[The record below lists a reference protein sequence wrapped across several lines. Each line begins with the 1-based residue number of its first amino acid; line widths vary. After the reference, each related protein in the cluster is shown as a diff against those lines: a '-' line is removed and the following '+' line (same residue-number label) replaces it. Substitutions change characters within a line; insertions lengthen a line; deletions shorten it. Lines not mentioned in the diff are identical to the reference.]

1 MDYASC
7 YDASLAPLSRGQFHS
22 PTYLWFWNKILTVH
36 RSGCVHQKTA
46 LSFVEVAPM
55 RVGNSL
61 LQNLSKVFLFFCFFP
76 GFSGCTDMVS
86 VLCSLPLRHP
96 KHLACRHRKSSIR
109 QDIACPSVHCLC
121 KRLLLG
127 FSVSSLLH
135 SFNVSVKTET
145 WKPGLWGK
153 RYILRI
159 TDDQRSIDVN
169 RRPRHSAPRFL
180 RLQSLKTGWHSRI
193 RI

>member
-1 MDYASC
+1 MHQ
-7 YDASLAPLSRGQFHS
+7 LI
-22 PTYLWFWNKILTVH
+22 WFWNKILTVH

-61 LQNLSKVFLFFCFFP
+61 LQNLSKIFLVFFSPP
-76 GFSGCTDMVS
+76 GFSGCTDVVS

-109 QDIACPSVHCLC
+109 QDIACPSVHCC
-121 KRLLLG
+121 SR

-135 SFNVSVKTET
+135 SFTVSVKTET
-145 WKPGLWGK
+145 REPGLWGK

-159 TDDQRSIDVN
+159 IDDQRSIEVN

-180 RLQSLKTGWHSRI
+180 RLQSLKTGWLAF
-193 RI
+193 